1 MVIGG
6 LRIMVYFAEICSDC
20 LDQLGDW
27 FKEDLNQKKTYGKI
41 NHPSL
46 GVVLLRPRKV
56 GENCV
61 IDF

>member
-1 MVIGG
+1 MG
-6 LRIMVYFAEICSDC
+6 YFAEICTDC